1 MADHPASLRRAH
13 KFGLAASFR
22 IAMSSAWLATIRFS
36 RAFWLAAADM
46 DQMTVTTLKGVLRVL
61 GRGAY

>member
-1 MADHPASLRRAH
+1 LIDHVADNPVPLRRAH

-36 RAFWLAAADM
+36 RAFADSSSFFRLA
-46 DQMTVTTLKGVLRVL
+46 
-61 GRGAY
+61 

>member
-1 MADHPASLRRAH
+1 
-13 KFGLAASFR
+13 
-22 IAMSSAWLATIRFS
+22 MSSAWLATIRFS